1 MRFVSAIVGAT
12 AVSLLATSAVAAQS
26 PATPA
31 TDSSG
36 AARTDRKPVSLDEV
50 RVTAT
55 PAQAGYAVTRTTS
68 GTRTETPLRDT
79 PQSISVV
86 TRSLISDQAMASMA
100 DVVRYIPGITMGQG
114 EGHRDAPTIRGN
126 SSTADFFVD
135 GVRDDAQYL
144 RDVYNVERVEVLKGP
159 NAMVFGRGGGG
170 GVINRVTK
178 DAGGAPL
185 KELMVEGGSWTHR
198 RASLDFAGG
207 SPGGIAARL
216 NSVYEN
222 SGSFRDEV
230 GLERYGVNPTVRF
243 TLGARTTARVGYE
256 YFVDARSVDRGVPSY
271 LGRPA
276 AVAPSTFFGSP
287 ELSHSSARNQSGHLA
302 IEHATRGRLTIRN
315 TTRYAYYDKFY
326 QNVFPRDVL
335 TGGATVSLAGYSSAT
350 TRSNLFNQLDVIR
363 GVATGAVWHTLLAG
377 VEVGHQQTGN
387 FRRTGYFAGG
397 GTLDTVAFARPTT
410 AGPVDFRQSATDA
423 DNDVSVTTSA
433 LYAQDQVALSSRWQ
447 AVFGVRYERFALA
460 VANHRDAS
468 RLRREDAMLSPRG
481 GLVFKPRDE
490 ISLYASYGTSHLP
503 SAGDQ
508 FSSLT
513 VTTRSLEPE
522 RFTSYEVGGKW
533 DVGAKLAL
541 TAAVYRLDRTNSSAK
556 DPLDPSRIVPT
567 GAQRTT
573 GFELGALGSPSSR
586 WQLAAGYSAQGARII
601 ATTSAAS
608 AGATVPLVPRRT
620 LSLWNRYDFSPA
632 IGLGAGVVEQA
643 RSYAAID
650 NTVIRPR
657 FRRVDAALFL
667 ALIPRVRTLVNVE
680 NAANVRYFP
689 TSQGNNNIL
698 PGAPRTLRVSLA
710 TAF

>member
-1 MRFVSAIVGAT
+1 MRFASFALGT
-12 AVSLLATSAVAAQS
+12 AAASLVAASSLTAQS
-26 PATPA
+26 PDASA
-31 TDSSG
+31 ADSS
-36 AARTDRKPVSLDEV
+36 ARAKKPVALDEV

-55 PAQAGYAVTRTTS
+55 PVQSGYAVTRSTS
-68 GTRTETPLRDT
+68 GTRTDTPLRDT

-86 TRSLISDQAMASMA
+86 TRSLIADQAMASMA
-100 DVVRYIPGITMGQG
+100 DVVRYVPGITMGQG

-178 DAGGAPL
+178 QAGGAES
-185 KELMVEGGSWTHR
+185 KELVLEGGSWSHR

-207 SPGGIAARL
+207 SREGIAGRL

-230 GLERYGVNPTVRF
+230 ALERYGINPAIRF
-243 TLGARTTARVGYE
+243 ALGTRTTARAGYE
-256 YFVDARSVDRGVPSY
+256 YFADARAVDRGIPSY

-276 AVAPSTFFGSP
+276 ATAPSTFFGSP
-287 ELSHSSARNQSGHLA
+287 QLSRSSTRNQSGHLVV
-302 IEHATRGRLTIRN
+302 EHEGRNRLTIRN
-315 TTRYAYYDKFY
+315 ATRFAYYDKFY

-335 TGGATVSLAGYSSAT
+335 TGGTEVALAGYSSAT
-350 TRSNLFNQLDVIR
+350 TRSNLFNQLDLIR
-363 GVATGAVWHTLLAG
+363 GLGTGDVWHTLLAG
-377 VEVGHQQTGN
+377 LEVGRQQTGN

-397 GTLDTVAFARPTT
+397 TLDTVSFAQPRT
-410 AGPVDFRQSATDA
+410 AEPVDFRQSATDA
-423 DNDVSVTTSA
+423 DNDVNVTTAA

-447 AVFGVRYERFALA
+447 AVLGVRYERFALA
-460 VANHRDAS
+460 VANHRDGS
-468 RLRREDAMLSPRG
+468 RLRREDRMISPRG

-490 ISLYASYGTSHLP
+490 VSLYASYGTSHLP

-513 VTTRSLEPE
+513 VTTQSLEPE
-522 RFTSYEVGGKW
+522 RFASYEVGGKW

-556 DPLDPSRIVPT
+556 DPLDPSRIVQT

-573 GFELGALGSPSSR
+573 GVELGALGTPASN
-586 WQLAAGYSAQGARII
+586 WQLAAGYSAQGARIMS
-601 ATTSAAS
+601 TTSAAA

-620 LSLWNRYDFSPA
+620 LSLWNRYDFFPA
-632 IGLGAGVVEQA
+632 LGVGAGVVEQA
-643 RSYAAID
+643 RSYASID
-650 NTVIRPR
+650 NTVVLPR
-657 FRRVDAALFL
+657 FRRVDAAVFL
-667 ALIPRVRTLVNVE
+667 ALIPRVRTQVNVE
-680 NAANVRYFP
+680 NVANVRYFP

-710 TAF
+710 TQF

>member
-1 MRFVSAIVGAT
+1 MRLASAILGAT
-12 AVSLLATSAVAAQS
+12 AASVFATSIVAAQS
-26 PATPA
+26 STPPAA
-31 TDSSG
+31 DSS
-36 AARTDRKPVSLDEV
+36 ARPDKPVSLGEV
-50 RVTAT
+50 RVIAA
-55 PAQAGYAVTRTTS
+55 PAQTRYAVTRSTS
-68 GTRTETPLRDT
+68 GTRTDTPLRDT

-86 TRSLISDQAMASMA
+86 TRSLIADQAMASMA

-178 DAGGAPL
+178 DAGGAAL
-185 KELMVEGGSWTHR
+185 KELVLEGGSWTHR
-198 RASLDFAGG
+198 RASLDLGNGSSHRLAG
-207 SPGGIAARL
+207 RL
-216 NSVYEN
+216 NSMYEN
-222 SGSFRDEV
+222 SGSFRDDV
-230 GLERYGVNPTVRF
+230 DLERYGINPTVRLS
-243 TLGARTTARVGYE
+243 LGARTTARAGYE
-256 YFVDARSVDRGVPSY
+256 YFVDGRSVDRGIPSY

-276 AVAPSTFFGSP
+276 AALPNTFFGSP
-287 ELSHSSARNQSGHLA
+287 ELSRSAARNQSGHLVL
-302 IEHATRGRLTIRN
+302 EHATRGRLTVRN
-315 TTRYAYYDKFY
+315 ATRYAYYDKFY

-335 TGGATVSLAGYSSAT
+335 AGGTEVSLAGYSSAT

-363 GVATGAVWHTLLAG
+363 RAGTGAVWHTLLAG
-377 VEVGHQQTGN
+377 VELGRQQTGN

-397 GTLDTVAFARPTT
+397 GTLDTVSFAQPTT

-433 LYAQDQVALSSRWQ
+433 LYVQDQVALSSRWQ
-447 AVFGVRYERFALA
+447 AVLGVRYERFALA

-468 RLRREDAMLSPRG
+468 RLRREDTMISPRG
-481 GLVFKPRDE
+481 GLVFKPRE
-490 ISLYASYGTSHLP
+490 EVSLYASYGTSHLP

-522 RFTSYEVGGKW
+522 RFTSYEMGGKW
-533 DVGAKLAL
+533 DVAAKLAL

-556 DPLDPSRIVPT
+556 DPLDPSRIVQT
-567 GAQRTT
+567 GAQRTS
-573 GFELGALGSPSSR
+573 GFELGALGTPATH
-586 WQLAAGYSAQGARII
+586 WQLAAGYSQQGARIVS
-601 ATTSAAS
+601 TTSAAK

-620 LSLWNRYDFSPA
+620 LSVWNRYDFSPA
-632 IGLGAGVVEQA
+632 IGAGAGVVEQA

-650 NTVIRPR
+650 NSVILPR
-657 FRRVDAALFL
+657 FRRLDAALFL
-667 ALIPRVRTLVNVE
+667 ALIPRVRTQVNVE
-680 NAANVRYFP
+680 NVGNVRYFP

>member
-1 MRFVSAIVGAT
+1 MRFASAILGAT
-12 AVSLLATSAVAAQS
+12 AASFVATSSVAAQS
-26 PATPA
+26 PSTPA
-31 TDSSG
+31 TDSSV
-36 AARTDRKPVSLDEV
+36 RSPKPISLEEV

-55 PAQAGYAVTRTTS
+55 PAQAGYAVVRSTS
-68 GTRTETPLRDT
+68 GTRTDTPLRDT

-86 TRSLISDQAMASMA
+86 TRSLMSDQAMASMA

-178 DAGGAPL
+178 YAGGTGRR
-185 KELMVEGGSWTHR
+185 ELTLEGGSWARR
-198 RASLDFAGG
+198 RASLDIGVGSADGLAG
-207 SPGGIAARL
+207 RL

-222 SGSFRDEV
+222 SGSFRDDV
-230 GLERYGVNPTVRF
+230 ALERHGINPTASLS
-243 TLGARTTARVGYE
+243 LGARTTARAGYE
-256 YFVDARSVDRGVPSY
+256 YFVDARSVDRGIPSY

-276 AVAPSTFFGSP
+276 DAAPSTFFGTP
-287 ELSHSSARNQSGHLA
+287 ELSHSSARNHSVSLLL
-302 IEHATRGRLTIRN
+302 EHATRSRLTIRN
-315 TTRYAYYDKFY
+315 ATRYAHYDKFY
-326 QNVFPRDVL
+326 QNVFPRNVL
-335 TGGATVSLAGYSSAT
+335 TGGTEVSLAGYSSAT
-350 TRSNLFNQLDVIR
+350 TRSNLFNQLDVVR
-363 GVATGAVWHTLLAG
+363 GVGTGTVWHTLLAG
-377 VEVGHQQTGN
+377 VEVGRQQTGN

-397 GTLDTVAFARPTT
+397 GTLDTVPFARPTRS
-410 AGPVDFRQSATDA
+410 GPVDFRQSATDA
-423 DNDVSVTTSA
+423 DNDVDVTTSA
-433 LYAQDQVALSSRWQ
+433 LYVQDQVALSSRWQ
-447 AVFGVRYERFALA
+447 AVLGVRYERFALV

-468 RLRREDAMLSPRG
+468 RPRREDAMISPRG

-490 ISLYASYGTSHLP
+490 LSVYASYGTSHLP

-533 DVGAKLAL
+533 DVGARLAV

-556 DPLDPSRIVPT
+556 DPLDPSRIVQT

-573 GFELGALGSPSSR
+573 GFEVGALGTPASR

-601 ATTSAAS
+601 STTSAAA

-620 LSLWNRYDFSPA
+620 LSVWNRYDFSSV
-632 IGLGAGVVEQA
+632 IGIGAGVVEQA

-650 NTVIRPR
+650 NAVVLPG

-667 ALIPRVRTLVNVE
+667 ALIPRVRTQVNIE
-680 NAANVRYFP
+680 NVGNVRYFP

-710 TAF
+710 TGF

>member
-1 MRFVSAIVGAT
+1 MRFTIAILGAT
-12 AVSLLATSAVAAQS
+12 AASLFATSSVAAQS
-26 PATPA
+26 PATPPA
-31 TDSSG
+31 DSSRG
-36 AARTDRKPVSLDEV
+36 KEKTVSLDEV
-50 RVTAT
+50 RVVAK
-55 PAQAGYAVTRTTS
+55 PAQTGYAVTRSTS
-68 GTRTETPLRDT
+68 GTRTDTPLRDT

-86 TRSLISDQAMASMA
+86 TRSLIADQAMASMA

-178 DAGGAPL
+178 DAGGPEL
-185 KELMVEGGSWTHR
+185 KELLLEGGSWTHR
-198 RASLDFAGG
+198 RAALDLASG
-207 SPGGIAARL
+207 SPTGIAGRL

-230 GLERYGVNPTVRF
+230 ALERYGINPTVRLS
-243 TLGARTTARVGYE
+243 LGARTTARAGYE

-276 AVAPSTFFGSP
+276 PVSPSTFFGSP

-302 IEHATRGRLTIRN
+302 LEHVTRGRLTIRN
-315 TTRYAYYDKFY
+315 ATRYAYYDKFY
-326 QNVFPRDVL
+326 QNVFPRDVVK
-335 TGGATVSLAGYSSAT
+335 GGTEVSLAGYSSAT

-363 GVATGAVWHTLLAG
+363 GVGTGTLFHTLLAG
-377 VEVGHQQTGN
+377 VEVGRQQTGN
-387 FRRTGYFAGG
+387 FRRTGYFAAG
-397 GTLDTVAFARPTT
+397 GTLDTVPFAQPTT

-423 DNDVSVTTSA
+423 DNDVDVTTSA
-433 LYAQDQVALSSRWQ
+433 LYAQDQIALSSRWQ
-447 AVFGVRYERFALA
+447 AVLGVRYERFALA

-468 RLRREDAMLSPRG
+468 RLRREDTMISPRG

-490 ISLYASYGTSHLP
+490 VSLYASYGTSHLP

-556 DPLDPSRIVPT
+556 DPLDPSRIVQT

-573 GFELGALGSPSSR
+573 GCELSALGTPMAH
-586 WQLAAGYSAQGARII
+586 WQLAAGYSAQGARIVS
-601 ATTSAAS
+601 TTSAAR

-620 LSLWNRYDFSPA
+620 LSLWNRYDFAPA
-632 IGLGAGVVEQA
+632 IGVGAGLVEQA

-650 NTVIRPR
+650 NSVVLPR

-667 ALIPRVRTLVNVE
+667 AIIPRVRTQVNVE
-680 NAANVRYFP
+680 NVGNVRYFP

-710 TAF
+710 TDF

>member
-1 MRFVSAIVGAT
+1 MHLVPAILGASAALI
-12 AVSLLATSAVAAQS
+12 LATSTVAAQS
-26 PATPA
+26 PSAPA
-31 TDSSG
+31 PDSAAG
-36 AARTDRKPVSLDEV
+36 AKKPVPLDEV
-50 RVTAT
+50 RVTA
-55 PAQAGYAVTRTTS
+55 PPVPAGYAVTSTTS

-79 PQSISVV
+79 PQSITVV
-86 TRSLISDQAMASMA
+86 TRSLIADQAMSSMA
-100 DVVRYIPGITMGQG
+100 DVVRYVPGITMGQG

-126 SSTADFFVD
+126 SSTANFFVD

-178 DAGGAPL
+178 DAGGAAL
-185 KELMVEGGSWTHR
+185 KELTVEGGSWAHR

-207 SPGGIAARL
+207 SPGGVAARL

-230 GLERYGVNPTVRF
+230 ALERYGINPTLRVG
-243 TLGARTTARVGYE
+243 LGTRTTARAGYE

-276 AVAPSTFFGSP
+276 DVSPGTFFGNP
-287 ELSHSSARNQSGHLA
+287 EVSHSSARNHSGHLVF
-302 IEHATRGRLTIRN
+302 EHATRGRLAIRN

-326 QNVFPRDVL
+326 QNVFPRAV
-335 TGGATVSLAGYSSAT
+335 LAGGSTVTLAAYSSAT
-350 TRSNLFNQLDVIR
+350 TRSNLFNQLDAIR
-363 GVATGAVWHTLLAG
+363 EVATGTVRHTLLAG
-377 VEVGHQQTGN
+377 AEVGRQQTGN
-387 FRRTGYFAGG
+387 FRRSGYFAGG
-397 GTLDTVAFARPTT
+397 GTLDTVAFAQPTT
-410 AGPVDFRQSATDA
+410 AEPVEFRQSATDA
-423 DNDVSVTTSA
+423 DNDVSATTAA
-433 LYAQDQVALSSRWQ
+433 LYVQDQLALSSRWQ
-447 AVFGVRYERFALA
+447 AVVGVRYERFALA
-460 VANHRDAS
+460 VANHRNAS
-468 RLRREDAMLSPRG
+468 RLRREDTMFSPRG

-490 ISLYASYGTSHLP
+490 VSVYASYGTSHLP

-522 RFTSYEVGGKW
+522 RFTSYELGGKW
-533 DVGAKLAL
+533 DLGAKLAL

-556 DPLDPSRIVPT
+556 DPVDPSRVVQT

-573 GFELGALGSPSSR
+573 GFELGAFGAPSNR
-586 WQLAAGYSAQGARII
+586 WRLAAGYSAQGARII
-601 ATTSAAS
+601 ATTSAAA

-620 LSLWNRYDFSPA
+620 LSVWNRYDFSPA
-632 IGLGAGVVEQA
+632 VGIGAGVVEQA

-650 NTVIRPR
+650 NAVILPR

-667 ALIPRVRTLVNVE
+667 ALIPRVRTQVNVE
-680 NAANVRYFP
+680 NAGNVRYFP
-689 TSQGNNNIL
+689 TSHGSNNIL